1 MANNGTFQKGNWTRL
16 AGEPKALV
24 YLPQS
29 QSKGIVAQTISAN
42 ATVVVTYSVP
52 FQFKG
57 NGPVEATFPFGQS
70 FQNST
75 GQPAMGEAWLT
86 QATSYAGKTNPS
98 VNFRLINSGAAAA
111 TITAGSDLVVC
122 QF

>member
-1 MANNGTFQKGNWTRL
+1 MANNGTFNKGNWTRL
-16 AGEPKALV
+16 HGEPGMVV

-29 QSKGIVAQTISAN
+29 QSKGIVAQTITAN
-42 ATVVVTYSVP
+42 TTVVITFSVP

-57 NGPVEATFPFGQS
+57 NGPVEASFPFGQS

-75 GQPAMGEAWLT
+75 GQPSLGETWLT
-86 QATSYAGKTNPS
+86 QATSYAGGTHPTINI
-98 VNFRLINSGAAAA
+98 RLSNAGTANAA
-111 TITAGSDLVVC
+111 ITAGSDLVVS

>member
-1 MANNGTFQKGNWTRL
+1 MANNGQFNKSNWTRI
-16 AGEPKALV
+16 AESAKAV
-24 YLPQS
+24 HYLPQA

-42 ATVVVTYSVP
+42 ATVVLTFSVNM
-52 FQFKG
+52 QFKG
-57 NGPVEATFPFGQS
+57 NGPVETTFPFGQS

-75 GQPAMGEAWLT
+75 GQPSLCETWLT
-86 QATSYAGKTNPS
+86 QATNYAGGTRPS
-98 VNFRLINSGAAAA
+98 VNIRLANSGTAAA

>member
-1 MANNGTFQKGNWTRL
+1 MANNGTFNKGNWSRVCEG
-16 AGEPKALV
+16 AKAIV

-29 QSKGIVAQTISAN
+29 QSKGIVAQTLSVN
-42 ATVVVTYSVP
+42 SVTVLTFSVP

-57 NGPVEATFPFGQS
+57 NGPVETSFPFGQT

-75 GQPAMGEAWLT
+75 GQPSLGETWLT
-86 QATSYAGKTNPS
+86 EGTSYANGTHPV
-98 VNFRLINSGAAAA
+98 VNIKLVNSSTAAA
-111 TITAGSDLVVC
+111 TITAGSDLLLI

>member
-1 MANNGTFQKGNWTRL
+1 MANNGQFQKGNWTRV
-16 AGEPKALV
+16 ASDPKAIV
-24 YLPQS
+24 YLPQA
-29 QSKGIVAQTISAN
+29 QSKGITTQTISAQ

-57 NGPVEATFPFGQS
+57 NGPVDVSFPFGQL

-75 GQPAMGEAWLT
+75 GQPSMGEAWLT

-98 VNFRLINSGAAAA
+98 VNFRIINSSTAAA
-111 TITAGSDLVVC
+111 TITAGSDLVVT

>member
-1 MANNGTFQKGNWTRL
+1 L
-16 AGEPKALV
+16 ATDPKAVV
-24 YLPQS
+24 YLPAA
-29 QSKGIVAQTISAN
+29 IAVQTISAN
-42 ATVVVTYSVP
+42 ATVVVTKSVP

-57 NGPVEATFPFGQS
+57 NGPVEASFPFGQL

-75 GQPAMGEAWLT
+75 GQPSLGETWLT

-98 VNFRLINSGAAAA
+98 VNFRLINSSAASAA
-111 TITAGSDLVVC
+111 ITSASDLVIS